1 VGHCGATG
9 RYSSG
14 SGTISRNRD
23 RD

>member
-9 RYSSG
+9 HYSSG